1 MTVKLAPFYGHKNP
15 NAPLLPAQFAPLAA
29 EQGLTGEGGAATW
42 RNCATWCHTDYCQ
55 DYDGLRLLACPLPH
69 WITINGKNDN
79 NTQQPQQ
86 HKQQQL
92 QQVPTWISS
101 FKCQI
106 ENWIMRQGRASKE
119 GKASKKK
126 SSKCRRNSTNQQKV
140 QGGLRQREREVDRGY
155 PLGLKCPSLLLFLG
169 TPFFWAVLGL
179 AAALKMLLK

>member
-42 RNCATWCHTDYCQ
+42 RNCATCCHTDYCQ

-79 NTQQPQQ
+79 NTQQPQQQHKQQ

-140 QGGLRQREREVDRGY
+140 QGGLR
-155 PLGLKCPSLLLFLG
+155 
-169 TPFFWAVLGL
+169 
-179 AAALKMLLK
+179 